1 MSWTGRGG
9 SGGRPRMRPTGC
21 LMLVL
26 LVILVLL
33 ILSLMFGGFRMG
45 HKAAGPAG
53 PTVASTGPVRV
64 VPAG

>member
-1 MSWTGRGG
+1 MAWTRRGG

-45 HKAAGPAG
+45 HKAAGPAA
-53 PTVASTGPVRV
+53 ASTGAVLD
-64 VPAG
+64 VPSG

>member
-1 MSWTGRGG
+1 MAWTGRGG
-9 SGGRPRMRPTGC
+9 SGGRRRMRPMGC

-45 HKAAGPAG
+45 HKRRPGRSPA
-53 PTVASTGPVRV
+53 PPW
-64 VPAG
+64 PARA

>member
-1 MSWTGRGG
+1 MAWTGRGG

-26 LVILVLL
+26 VVILVLL

-45 HKAAGPAG
+45 HTAAAGPAAAG
-53 PTVASTGPVRV
+53 EAAVLA
-64 VPAG
+64 VPPG

>member
-1 MSWTGRGG
+1 MAWTGRGG

-33 ILSLMFGGFRMG
+33 SLLLMFGGFRMG
-45 HKAAGPAG
+45 HKAAGTAG

>member
-1 MSWTGRGG
+1 MAGTGRGR

-45 HKAAGPAG
+45 HKAAGP
-53 PTVASTGPVRV
+53 TVASTVLA
-64 VPAG
+64 VPAR

>member
-1 MSWTGRGG
+1 MVWTRRGSSAGRT
-9 SGGRPRMRPTGC
+9 RMRPTGC

-53 PTVASTGPVRV
+53 PTAAST
-64 VPAG
+64 A

>member
-1 MSWTGRGG
+1 MGWTGRGR

-45 HKAAGPAG
+45 HKAAGPA
-53 PTVASTGPVRV
+53 R
-64 VPAG
+64 PAQA

>member
-1 MSWTGRGG
+1 MGWTGRGG

-26 LVILVLL
+26 LVIVVLL

-45 HKAAGPAG
+45 HKAAGPAA
-53 PTVASTGPVRV
+53 ASAVLA
-64 VPAG
+64 VPSG

>member
-1 MSWTGRGG
+1 MAWTGRGG

-45 HKAAGPAG
+45 HKAAGPTA
-53 PTVASTGPVRV
+53 ASAAAALAVRS
-64 VPAG
+64 G